1 MPSGSAGGLAFG
13 MVVLGILLG
22 VVATIYIK
30 GQDTGRGMQK
40 DLSKCVCQDPDDK
53 FLYSALLP
61 AHAQPVIKIKRYYS
75 STLTRPAKSRNHA
88 ISDWGHKD
96 TPGDTF
102 WLAGIY
108 FLGLVTF

>member
-1 MPSGSAGGLAFG
+1 MPGDIFCE
-13 MVVLGILLG
+13 VLRQERLFKNLQIF
-22 VVATIYIK
+22 
-30 GQDTGRGMQK
+30 
-40 DLSKCVCQDPDDK
+40 SDP
-53 FLYSALLP
+53 
-61 AHAQPVIKIKRYYS
+61 
-75 STLTRPAKSRNHA
+75 RPAKSRNHA